1 MVTNKKTTYE
11 TVIGLEIHVQ
21 LDTKTKIFCR
31 CDNNSDNAKP
41 NTNVCPVCMGYPG
54 VLPVINQQAIE
65 WGIKTALALGCT
77 INPMQRFDR
86 KNYFYPD
93 LPKGYQISQ
102 FFYPVGE
109 NGIVEVDYLASD
121 RKTKQEFKVG
131 ITRLHLEEDAGKL
144 VHTKNATLVDLNRCG
159 TPLAEIVTEPDIKS
173 PEEARA
179 FLQELQRI
187 VRTIGVSKA
196 NMEKGHLR
204 VDANVSVRPKGQ
216 KEFGTKVEV
225 KNINSF
231 KFVEKALKY
240 EVGRQKTILED
251 GGKIDQE
258 TRGWNEK
265 NNKTVSQRGK
275 EGDIDYRYFP
285 EPDLPPIYVGKK
297 QIDDIQKNMEDL
309 PSVLRAEA
317 EKIGLP
323 YDRISEL
330 QDIGHLNILL
340 NITKKNPKWDVGLIA
355 KWINRFYFVMPSI
368 GYKLVDGKTSPNPK
382 VAQFWPI
389 EDKLPIFLGFIYER
403 GLSKQEHSSR
413 LLYDM
418 MVKTGKSVQELAGSI
433 QSTNKNDLETN
444 IKEVLKTEAEVVERY
459 KQGEEKL
466 FGYLVG
472 QIMAKTKG
480 TAEPALVQQILRKL
494 LTK

>member
-1 MVTNKKTTYE
+1 MVIKTKTTYE
-11 TVIGLEIHVQ
+11 TIIGLEIHVQ

-31 CDNNSDNAKP
+31 CDNNSEGKEP
-41 NTNVCPVCMGYPG
+41 NTNVCSVCMGYPG
-54 VLPVINQQAIE
+54 TLPVINEQVIE
-65 WGIKTALALGCT
+65 WGIKISLALGCE

-102 FFYPVGE
+102 FFYPAGE
-109 NGIVEVDYLASD
+109 HGVVEVDYLASD
-121 RKTKQEFKVG
+121 RKTKLEFKVG

-144 VHTKNATLVDLNRCG
+144 IHADNATLVDLNRCG

-196 NMEKGHLR
+196 DMEKGHLR

-231 KFVEKALKY
+231 KFVEKALKH
-240 EVGRQKTILED
+240 EVERQIELIEGGGRV
-251 GGKIDQE
+251 DQE
-258 TRGWNEK
+258 TRGWDAK
-265 NNKTVSQRGK
+265 NNVTVSQRGK

-285 EPDLPPIYVGKK
+285 EPDLPPIYTNKK
-297 QIDDIQKNMEDL
+297 QIDDIQNKMPNL
-309 PSVLRAEA
+309 PSVLRERV
-317 EKIGLP
+317 EKHGLS
-323 YDRISEL
+323 YDKVSDL
-330 QDIGHLNILL
+330 QDMDAPSLVAFVDFYKDKEITDFYGKLSEEERKQLAASVWKLLVYNFSPKQKLDYRASVSLLIWTLKNSPTGDRYDKIFIEMHGGKLSPEEANKKIEGSQAGDSNVETAIKNILVSE
-340 NITKKNPKWDVGLIA
+340 KDV
-355 KWINRFYFVMPSI
+355 
-368 GYKLVDGKTSPNPK
+368 VD
-382 VAQFWPI
+382 
-389 EDKLPIFLGFIYER
+389 
-403 GLSKQEHSSR
+403 
-413 LLYDM
+413 
-418 MVKTGKSVQELAGSI
+418 
-433 QSTNKNDLETN
+433 
-444 IKEVLKTEAEVVERY
+444 RY
-459 KQGEEKL
+459 KQGEDKL

-472 QIMAKTKG
+472 LTMKKMKG
-480 TAEPALVQQILRKL
+480 TAEPVLVARILKKL

>member
-1 MVTNKKTTYE
+1 MQLSIINFQLAIKSMTTKLKTTYE

-21 LDTKTKIFCR
+21 LDTKTKMFCR
-31 CDNNSDNAKP
+31 CDNDSDNAEP

-54 VLPVINQQAIE
+54 VLPVINNQAIE
-65 WGIKTALALGCT
+65 WGIKTALALGCE

-109 NGIVEVDYLASD
+109 NGVVEVDYLAQD
-121 RKTKQEFKVG
+121 RKTKKEFKLG

-144 VHTKNATLVDLNRCG
+144 VHAKGATLVDLNRCG

-196 NMEKGHLR
+196 DMEKGHLR

-240 EVGRQKTILED
+240 EVGRQIEVLEN
-251 GGKIDQE
+251 GGTIDQE
-258 TRGWNEK
+258 TRGWDEK
-265 NNKTVSQRGK
+265 NNQTIPQRGK

-285 EPDLPPIYVGKK
+285 EPDLPPIYVSEE
-297 QIDDIQKNMEDL
+297 QIKNIQKNMEDM
-309 PSVLRAEA
+309 PSLLRRKAE
-317 EKIGLP
+317 EFGLP

-330 QDIGHLNILL
+330 QDIATLEYNPLVGYVKLMGSNPGLDPVKVVNMLIKILAL
-340 NITKKNPKWDVGLIA
+340 GRKEDAGIKITDDMWQKALEIVVSKKDSFTA
-355 KWINRFYFVMPSI
+355 KDSDIEVVAKSI
-368 GYKLVDGKTSPNPK
+368 L
-382 VAQFWPI
+382 
-389 EDKLPIFLGFIYER
+389 
-403 GLSKQEHSSR
+403 
-413 LLYDM
+413 
-418 MVKTGKSVQELAGSI
+418 ELE
-433 QSTNKNDLETN
+433 K
-444 IKEVLKTEAEVVERY
+444 EVVERY
-459 KQGEEKL
+459 KKGEEKL

-472 QIMAKTKG
+472 QVMAKMKG
-480 TAEPALVQQILRKL
+480 TAEPALVQQILKKL

>member
-1 MVTNKKTTYE
+1 MTTKLKTTYE

-21 LDTKTKIFCR
+21 LDTKTKMFCR
-31 CDNNSDNAKP
+31 CDNDSDNAEP

-54 VLPVINQQAIE
+54 VLPVINNQAIE
-65 WGIKTALALGCT
+65 WGIKTALALGCE

-109 NGIVEVDYLASD
+109 NGVVEVDYLAQD
-121 RKTKQEFKVG
+121 RKTKKEFKLG

-144 VHTKNATLVDLNRCG
+144 VHAKGATLVDLNRCG

-196 NMEKGHLR
+196 DMEKGHLR

-240 EVGRQKTILED
+240 EVGRQIEVLEN
-251 GGKIDQE
+251 GGTIDQE
-258 TRGWNEK
+258 TRGWDEK
-265 NNKTVSQRGK
+265 NNQTIPQRGK

-285 EPDLPPIYVGKK
+285 EPDLPPIYVSEE
-297 QIDDIQKNMEDL
+297 QIKNIQKNMEDM
-309 PSVLRAEA
+309 PSLLRRKAE
-317 EKIGLP
+317 EFGLP

-330 QDIGHLNILL
+330 QDIATLEYNPLVGYVKLMGSNPGLDPVKVVNMLIKILAL
-340 NITKKNPKWDVGLIA
+340 GRKEDAGIKITDDMWQKALEIVVSKKDSFTA
-355 KWINRFYFVMPSI
+355 KDSDIEVVAKSI
-368 GYKLVDGKTSPNPK
+368 L
-382 VAQFWPI
+382 
-389 EDKLPIFLGFIYER
+389 
-403 GLSKQEHSSR
+403 
-413 LLYDM
+413 
-418 MVKTGKSVQELAGSI
+418 ELE
-433 QSTNKNDLETN
+433 K
-444 IKEVLKTEAEVVERY
+444 EVVERY
-459 KQGEEKL
+459 KKGEEKL

-472 QIMAKTKG
+472 QVMAKMKG
-480 TAEPALVQQILRKL
+480 TAEPALVQQILKKL